1 MDDEKRRKFMET
13 AYEQALVD
21 VAALNGPV
29 AAAESGAS
37 YEDGVFTLKFYN
49 RTFSI
54 YHTDVRVEEVGSDV
68 PVPMYIALLLMHY
81 LIQACGIPEDGHWIT
96 YREMPGG
103 TLFEKRFHQMAIQ
116 PLLNVYGHDAEGLKQ
131 AGESL
136 GGLPMDMAG
145 DVAFRFMALPK
156 IPISVI
162 LYLGEDEIPSTVNIL
177 FDAVA
182 PSYLPTE
189 DLSYVGMYMAIAL
202 MKAKPK

>member
-1 MDDEKRRKFMET
+1 VEDEQRRKFMET
-13 AYEQALVD
+13 AYEQALQD

-37 YEDGVFTLKFYN
+37 YENGAFTLPFYN
-49 RTFSI
+49 RTFKI
-54 YHTDVRVEEVGSDV
+54 YHTDVKVEEVGDDA

-81 LIQACGIPEDGHWIT
+81 LIQASGIPAQGHWIT
-96 YREMPGG
+96 YREMPGA
-103 TLFEKRFHQMAIQ
+103 TLFEKRFLQMAIQ
-116 PLLNVYGHDAEGLKQ
+116 PLLNVYGNDAEGLKK

-136 GGLPMDMAG
+136 GGLPMDRTG
-145 DVAFRFMALPK
+145 DAAYRFLALPK
-156 IPISVI
+156 IPVSFI

-177 FDAVA
+177 FDAAA

-202 MKAKPK
+202 MKAKPR